1 MTASRSDLQADLLAD
16 LQGAAAARTLPSD
29 PPPLPPVSAAHPVT
43 PVLAARLTPL
53 RWSLP
58 RVRADGLGLQLRL
71 GPLELSVA
79 LG

>member
-1 MTASRSDLQADLLAD
+1 MSASRSDLQADLLAD

-29 PPPLPPVSAAHPVT
+29 PPPVPAVTVAHPVT

-53 RWSLP
+53 CWSLP
-58 RVRADGLGLQLRL
+58 GLRADGLGLQLRI